1 MRIRGSLTKGLLIAL
16 AVALIPVSAV
26 SAQKITPG
34 STCKVLNQKVLY
46 QNKTYTCIK
55 SAKKLVWNKGVAIV
69 KPTPTPTPTP
79 TPAPTPTPSVISST
93 YIPYSYKSMCGLDP
107 ITPPEWK
114 AMEQFM
120 LSINNCSAALT
131 IVSKSLP
138 NIKPNSPITAK
149 NEMQELELCRIK
161 NMRGLDSF
169 TGFPTDQYLNAF
181 KQRRHPSVNT
191 TFQIIPISTMDA
203 PAGKNSPNQ
212 DYQKYFDYLKNW
224 IDYNSDYGS
233 NVKFRVPDQY
243 FNIPIYLRDYK
254 INHIPDR
261 NSALKFI
268 NDVIKV
274 VDPMID
280 FAGADMTIL
289 LIPGGSSIQLIQQ
302 GPLFNVMTNEGM
314 LERITS
320 VAPDTTPLGENRMF
334 ANLNHP
340 IWWAHEFLHIGLNL
354 DDHYGDG
361 TSTFGKHG
369 TGMWTMMST
378 GQTDLSTWEKWLMGM
393 LDDRQVRCASAT
405 KASTH
410 WLAPTTYRTQNEKL
424 LVIPLSTSKAIVV
437 ESMRAAGLNYRLPKE
452 SEGALVFVLDTSLTQ
467 HGFGLELQLPTA
479 RPNPNAKPFFLSEAP
494 FKINE
499 SIIIEGIKITV
510 IESGDFGDVIKVE
523 KVG

>member
-1 MRIRGSLTKGLLIAL
+1 
-16 AVALIPVSAV
+16 
-26 SAQKITPG
+26 
-34 STCKVLNQKVLY
+34 
-46 QNKTYTCIK
+46 
-55 SAKKLVWNKGVAIV
+55 
-69 KPTPTPTPTP
+69 
-79 TPAPTPTPSVISST
+79 
-93 YIPYSYKSMCGLDP
+93 
-107 ITPPEWK
+107 
-114 AMEQFM
+114 
-120 LSINNCSAALT
+120 
-131 IVSKSLP
+131 
-138 NIKPNSPITAK
+138 
-149 NEMQELELCRIK
+149 
-161 NMRGLDSF
+161 
-169 TGFPTDQYLNAF
+169 
-181 KQRRHPSVNT
+181 
-191 TFQIIPISTMDA
+191 
-203 PAGKNSPNQ
+203 
-212 DYQKYFDYLKNW
+212 
-224 IDYNSDYGS
+224 
-233 NVKFRVPDQY
+233 
-243 FNIPIYLRDYK
+243 
-254 INHIPDR
+254 
-261 NSALKFI
+261 
-268 NDVIKV
+268 
-274 VDPMID
+274 
-280 FAGADMTIL
+280 
-289 LIPGGSSIQLIQQ
+289 
-302 GPLFNVMTNEGM
+302 MTNEGM